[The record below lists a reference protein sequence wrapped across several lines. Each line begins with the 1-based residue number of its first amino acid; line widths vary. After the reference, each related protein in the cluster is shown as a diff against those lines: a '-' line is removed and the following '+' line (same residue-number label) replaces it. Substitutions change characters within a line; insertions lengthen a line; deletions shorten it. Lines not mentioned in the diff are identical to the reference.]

1 MYRWVLSWGRG
12 AEPAPGQRE
21 EGAEGAELGTWAE
34 STSLWKVGGG
44 GSQENTEIQR
54 LSESFND

>member
-1 MYRWVLSWGRG
+1 MTQSMYRWVLSWGRG

-34 STSLWKVGGG
+34 STSLWKVGVRR
-44 GSQENTEIQR
+44 IR
-54 LSESFND
+54 KYRD